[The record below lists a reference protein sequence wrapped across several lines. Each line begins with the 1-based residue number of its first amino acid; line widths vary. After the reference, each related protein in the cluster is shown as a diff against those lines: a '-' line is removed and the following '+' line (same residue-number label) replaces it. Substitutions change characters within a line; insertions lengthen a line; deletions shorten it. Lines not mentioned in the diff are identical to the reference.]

1 MPKTKVPALKNI
13 PNKIDR
19 ELKDTLESMKE
30 AQEVRLG
37 RRGDPLDRAITLRE
51 LIDSGLAKQLRNRPF
66 DPNGLIDFIPND
78 DTVGDLTIPPAPTGL
93 EASGAFTEII
103 VDWNP
108 AQYSNHAFTE
118 VWRSR
123 DDEIGTAVLIT
134 TTASFIITDP
144 VGYDQTYFYWVRF
157 VSTSNVRGPFNQT
170 NGTRADTVENIGA
183 VMQQLSEELSNLPGF
198 NLMSTIATAATVIRS
213 SNEPSARN
221 DSSAIQ
227 VNDIWFD
234 TDDGQVY
241 TRNSANSAWVAS
253 RDATLVTLV
262 GASSFTGSTIS
273 SALSTAQSDIVTVTN
288 AQSATASSLTSLTS
302 TVTSNNNT
310 LTASI
315 NSEATTRANADTA
328 LTNSVNNL
336 TSTVNGNSSSISTLS
351 TTTASHTGDL
361 NAMFVLT
368 VATESNGSKSAAG
381 MVVGS
386 NASNGSGAQSF
397 VQFQADKFAI
407 WNNTNA
413 SVAPFIVSG
422 GSVFIDSA
430 RIQDGAITNAR
441 IADGTI
447 QSAKIGTAAIT
458 SAKIGD
464 LQVTT
469 AKIAD
474 ANITTAKIGNAQIT
488 NAKINDLSA
497 DKINA
502 GFLSADR
509 IDSNTITADKINV
522 TNLVLPISRGT
533 VSSVGPF
540 NNNTMRLI
548 HVADIGTATGI
559 YSGYVRIFGSNGQVK
574 TLSVVI
580 GDGSYGAGS
589 SFDLRSDFAYQNNVN
604 MNVPIAD
611 SGSAQY
617 HSGQSQFWSAIDR
630 FNSTSHMV
638 QLDVSVRKTSSTS
651 STMALYIL
659 AQGDGNFRFLSS
671 VQFAFYRFSEA

>member
-589 SFDLRSDFAYQNNVN
+589 SFDLRSDFAYQNNAN

-630 FNSTSHMV
+630 FSSTSHMV
-638 QLDVSVRKTSSTS
+638 QLDVTVRKISSTS

-659 AQGDGNFRFLSS
+659 AQGNGNFRFLSS

>member
-502 GFLSADR
+502 GTISADR
-509 IDSNTITADKINV
+509 IGANTITADKINV

-589 SFDLRSDFAYQNNVN
+589 SFDLRSDFAYANNSS

-630 FNSTSHMV
+630 FSSTSHMV
-638 QLDVSVRKTSSTS
+638 QLDVTVRKISSTS

-659 AQGDGNFRFLSS
+659 AQGNGNSRFLSS

>member
-630 FNSTSHMV
+630 FSSTSHMV
-638 QLDVSVRKTSSTS
+638 QLDVTVRKISSTS

-659 AQGDGNFRFLSS
+659 AQGNGNSRFLSS